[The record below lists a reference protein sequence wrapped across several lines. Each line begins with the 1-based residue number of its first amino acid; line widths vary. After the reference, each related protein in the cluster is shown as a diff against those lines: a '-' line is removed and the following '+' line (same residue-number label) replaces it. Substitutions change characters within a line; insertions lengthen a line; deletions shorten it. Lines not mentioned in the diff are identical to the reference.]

1 METDFHVWLG
11 AARHAGKSLLIQDL
25 RGRDGKRAGKQPELP
40 KETLTQKKQ
49 CKARG
54 CTQQL
59 NACLVCTG
67 PGFDPKHHNREEH
80 KTTAQLRKCFFFF
93 FKV

>member
-40 KETLTQKKQ
+40 KETLTQKKTMQ
-49 CKARG
+49 GPRMYSA
-54 CTQQL
+54 
-59 NACLVCTG
+59 AECLLGVHGTWI
-67 PGFDPKHHNREEH
+67 
-80 KTTAQLRKCFFFF
+80 
-93 FKV
+93 